1 MTALQREITQ
11 FMTLQLE
18 KPLRDK
24 ISSSE
29 AMQIVKA
36 VELFIV
42 SNGYTRPDKPED
54 TTSHNFMQEIEK
66 I

>member
-1 MTALQREITQ
+1 MTELQKEIMR
-11 FMTLQLE
+11 FMTLQLG

-24 ISSSE
+24 ILSTE
-29 AMQIVKA
+29 AAEICKA

-42 SNGYTRPDKPED
+42 SNGYKKPD
-54 TTSHNFMQEIEK
+54 NFTEAPQHDFMKEIEK